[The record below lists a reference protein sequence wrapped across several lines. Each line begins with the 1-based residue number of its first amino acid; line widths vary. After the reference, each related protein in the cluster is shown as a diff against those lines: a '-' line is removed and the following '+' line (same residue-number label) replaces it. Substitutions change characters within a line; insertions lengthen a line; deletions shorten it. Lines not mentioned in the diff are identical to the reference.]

1 MTSQQLLC
9 DASCFE
15 RIARSNASAE
25 ELEAATM
32 LVVVEDLESSPSSQE
47 QEQKTDHA
55 RQTVS
60 TLILTKSFWIGVF
73 AGLLLQLVITFSAFL
88 MLFLCSGK
96 NPQHSVSA
104 PLSYWTLYM
113 LVHLDLAFYAVVCVG
128 FAMTLTRKGSVNL
141 RKKFDNDADAPSQQ

>member
-73 AGLLLQLVITFSAFL
+73 AGLLLQLVTFSAFL
-88 MLFLCSGK
+88 MLFLRSGK

-113 LVHLDLAFYAVVCVG
+113 LLHMDIPFYTLIWAG
-128 FAMTLTRKGSVNL
+128 FFMALTKGV
-141 RKKFDNDADAPSQQ
+141 RVFAQKV